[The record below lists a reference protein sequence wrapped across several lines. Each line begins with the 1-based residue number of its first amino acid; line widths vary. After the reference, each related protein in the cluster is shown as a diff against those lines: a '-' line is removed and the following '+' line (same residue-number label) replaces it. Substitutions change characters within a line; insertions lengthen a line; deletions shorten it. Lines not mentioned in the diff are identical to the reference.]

1 MISIIIP
8 TLNEAENLPR
18 LLSHLRVEDAPAEI
32 IVVDGGSGDG
42 TARIAMDHGVRLL
55 SSAAGRGRQLVAGA
69 AAAKGDVLLFLH
81 ADSRFPKGGL
91 ERIDAVLES
100 EPDIV
105 GGNFRLLF
113 DGGEAFST
121 WLNGF
126 YAWIRSHGV
135 YYGDS
140 GIFVRRAVYEA
151 IGGMRPLAL
160 MEDFDFTRRLEKSG
174 KTCCIPDPPLVTS
187 SRRFQCRHPAAIV
200 FGWLKIHAL
209 FYLGVRSE
217 TLARLYNSARQ

>member
-1 MISIIIP
+1 MISVVIP
-8 TLNEAENLPR
+8 TLNEADNLPPLLHR
-18 LLSHLRVEDAPAEI
+18 LQVEPTPAEI
-32 IVVDGGSGDG
+32 VVVDGGSSDA

-55 SSAAGRGRQLVAGA
+55 SSPAGRGRQLAAGA
-69 AAAKGDVLLFLH
+69 AATKGEVLLFLH

-91 ERIDAVLES
+91 GRIRAALDAD
-100 EPDIV
+100 PDVV

-113 DGGEAFST
+113 DGNEPFSK

-140 GIFVRRAVYEA
+140 GVFVRRSVYEA
-151 IGGMRPLAL
+151 IGGIRPLAL
-160 MEDFDFTRRLEKSG
+160 MEDFDFIRRLERSG
-174 KTCCIPDPPLVTS
+174 RTCCIADPPLVTS
-187 SRRFQCRHPAAIV
+187 SRRFHSRRPAAIV

-217 TLARLYNSARQ
+217 TLARLYNSARH

>member
-1 MISIIIP
+1 MISVVIP
-8 TLNEAENLPR
+8 TLNEADNLPPLLHR
-18 LLSHLRVEDAPAEI
+18 LQVEPTPAEI
-32 IVVDGGSGDG
+32 VVVDGGSSDA

-55 SSAAGRGRQLVAGA
+55 SSPAGRGRQLAAGA
-69 AAAKGDVLLFLH
+69 AATKGEVLLFLH

-91 ERIDAVLES
+91 GRIRAALDADPNV
-100 EPDIV
+100 V

-113 DGGEAFST
+113 DGNEPFSK

-140 GIFVRRAVYEA
+140 GVFVRRSVYEA

-160 MEDFDFTRRLEKSG
+160 MEDFDFIRRLEKSG
-174 KTCCIPDPPLVTS
+174 RTCCIADPPLVTS
-187 SRRFQCRHPAAIV
+187 SRRFHSRRPAAIV

-217 TLARLYNSARQ
+217 TLARLYNSARH

>member
-1 MISIIIP
+1 MISVVIP
-8 TLNEAENLPR
+8 TLNEADNLPPLLHR
-18 LLSHLRVEDAPAEI
+18 LQVEPTPAEI
-32 IVVDGGSGDG
+32 VVVDGGSSDA

-55 SSAAGRGRQLVAGA
+55 SSPAGRGRQLAAGA
-69 AAAKGDVLLFLH
+69 AATKGEVLLFLH

-91 ERIDAVLES
+91 GRIRAALDADPNV
-100 EPDIV
+100 V

-113 DGGEAFST
+113 DGNEPFSK

-140 GIFVRRAVYEA
+140 GVFVRRSVYEA
-151 IGGMRPLAL
+151 IGGIRPLAL
-160 MEDFDFTRRLEKSG
+160 MEDFDFIRRLERSG
-174 KTCCIPDPPLVTS
+174 RTCCIADPPLVTS
-187 SRRFQCRHPAAIV
+187 SRRFHSRRPAAIV

-217 TLARLYNSARQ
+217 TLARLYNSARH

>member
-1 MISIIIP
+1 MISVVIP
-8 TLNEAENLPR
+8 TLNEADNLPPLLHR
-18 LLSHLRVEDAPAEI
+18 LQVEPTPAEI
-32 IVVDGGSGDG
+32 VVVDGGSSDA

-55 SSAAGRGRQLVAGA
+55 SSPAGRGRQLAAGA
-69 AAAKGDVLLFLH
+69 AATKGEVLLFLH

-91 ERIDAVLES
+91 GRIRAALDAD
-100 EPDIV
+100 PDVV

-113 DGGEAFST
+113 DGNEPFSK

-140 GIFVRRAVYEA
+140 GVFVRRSVYEA

-160 MEDFDFTRRLEKSG
+160 MEDFDFIRRLEKSG
-174 KTCCIPDPPLVTS
+174 RTCCIADPPLVTS
-187 SRRFQCRHPAAIV
+187 SRRFHSRRPAAIV

-217 TLARLYNSARQ
+217 TLARLYNSARH

>member
-1 MISIIIP
+1 MISVVIP
-8 TLNEAENLPR
+8 TLNEADNLPPLLHR
-18 LLSHLRVEDAPAEI
+18 LQVEPTPAEI
-32 IVVDGGSGDG
+32 VVVDGGSSDA

-55 SSAAGRGRQLVAGA
+55 SSPAGRGRQLAAGA
-69 AAAKGDVLLFLH
+69 AAAKGEVLLFLH

-91 ERIDAVLES
+91 GRIRAALDAD
-100 EPDIV
+100 PDIV

-113 DGGEAFST
+113 DGNESFSR

-140 GIFVRRAVYEA
+140 GVFVRRSVYEA

-160 MEDFDFTRRLEKSG
+160 MEDFDFIRRLEKSG
-174 KTCCIPDPPLVTS
+174 RTCCIADPPLVTS
-187 SRRFQCRHPAAIV
+187 SRRFHSRRPAAIV
-200 FGWLKIHAL
+200 FGWLKIHTL

-217 TLARLYNSARQ
+217 TLARLYNSARH